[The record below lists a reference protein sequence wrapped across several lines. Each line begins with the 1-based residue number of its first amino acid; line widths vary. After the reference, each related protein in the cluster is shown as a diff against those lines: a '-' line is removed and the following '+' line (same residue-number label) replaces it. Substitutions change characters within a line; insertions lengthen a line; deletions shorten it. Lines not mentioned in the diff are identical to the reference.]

1 MEASPYLRHMQM
13 DEERRLGAS
22 VTASPSP
29 VESLVRKLQ
38 RSSALCGE
46 MEIPA
51 YLCVSDKG
59 TPSGES
65 SPK

>member
-1 MEASPYLRHMQM
+1 M
-13 DEERRLGAS
+13 DEERRFGAS
-22 VTASPSP
+22 VAVSPSP
-29 VESLVRKLQ
+29 VGSLVGKLQ
-38 RSSALCGE
+38 RSNALCGE

>member
-1 MEASPYLRHMQM
+1 M
-13 DEERRLGAS
+13 DEERWLGAS
-22 VTASPSP
+22 VTVSPSP
-29 VESLVRKLQ
+29 METLGRKLQ
-38 RSSALCGE
+38 RSNALCGE

>member
-1 MEASPYLRHMQM
+1 M
-13 DEERRLGAS
+13 DVERRLGAS
-22 VTASPSP
+22 VAALPSP
-29 VESLVRKLQ
+29 VGSLGRKLQ
-38 RSSALCGE
+38 RSNALCGE